1 MAKSILEEDLKKAI
15 TSIEAEAS
23 DIIKQ
28 LKNALNERNKVISE
42 YQVVLEHVQRGL
54 NLNGRKPRNI
64 RFHSSPQ
71 QLIATILKREPQKWL
86 NRKDITHQAME
97 LDEQEVGEKSPS
109 VQLQSIAYALST
121 LKRKDLV
128 EKCTMN
134 KEDY

>member
-1 MAKSILEEDLKKAI
+1 MAKSSLKEELKKAI

-54 NLNGRKPRNI
+54 NLHGRKARNI

-86 NRKDITHQAME
+86 NRKDITRQAME
-97 LDEQEVGEKSPS
+97 LDE
-109 VQLQSIAYALST
+109 
-121 LKRKDLV
+121 
-128 EKCTMN
+128 
-134 KEDY
+134 